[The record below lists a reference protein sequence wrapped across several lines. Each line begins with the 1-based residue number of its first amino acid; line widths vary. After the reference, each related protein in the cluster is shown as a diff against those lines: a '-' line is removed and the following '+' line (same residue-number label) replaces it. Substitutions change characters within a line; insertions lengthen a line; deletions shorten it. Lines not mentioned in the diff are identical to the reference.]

1 MLRNDYFTFGDVDSR
16 SYAVGIYG
24 DKLAEAPERDETF
37 VSVPGRNGD
46 LILDNGRYKNQTVP
60 YKAYIIDKYNSNVKG
75 LRNALLSQKG
85 YQRLQDSINPE
96 EFRLGKALPFDVDE
110 YGILRAGEFTL
121 QFNCKPQKFLTIGEE
136 VITLTSNSS
145 IYSDFVEEAK
155 PLIRAYGTGSFSIG
169 GVTIQITSANVYT
182 DIDCDLEEA
191 YKDSLAT
198 DCNANIVLT
207 DDVFPTLKYGENQI
221 TMTGITK
228 LEITPRWWI
237 L

>member
-24 DKLAEAPERDETF
+24 DKLAEAPERDEEF

-136 VITLTSNSS
+136 VISLTSNSS

-155 PLIRAYGTGSFSIG
+155 PLIRAYGTGGFSIG
-169 GVTIQITSANVYT
+169 GVTIQITSANSYT

-198 DCNANIVLT
+198 DCNSNIVLV
-207 DDVFPTLKYGENQI
+207 DDVFPILTFGENQV